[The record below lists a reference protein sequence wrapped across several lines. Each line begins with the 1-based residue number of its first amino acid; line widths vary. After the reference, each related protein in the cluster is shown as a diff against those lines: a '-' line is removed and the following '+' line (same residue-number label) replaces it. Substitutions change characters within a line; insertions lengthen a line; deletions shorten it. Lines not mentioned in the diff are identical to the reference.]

1 MILLW
6 IQICPFYKSMI
17 IAIWLRYLPWN
28 YPGSSFCKHN
38 REPSQ
43 SPVDSQQPTYKESD
57 KAFSVNT
64 LGAGSD
70 LELPGGSLEIQQA
83 QWNLKGPRPE
93 QCSIYCSLLQH
104 WWPNHFWNPSRTWP
118 IGWGHLSP
126 RSHLV
131 WLQESL
137 QLEKDQHHVPAK
149 KDSENGIKLKKPRS
163 KIHSGGPAVDPKKQ
177 WWARRG
183 PGINNRIE

>member
-43 SPVDSQQPTYKESD
+43 SPVDSQQPTYNESD
-57 KAFSVNT
+57 KAFSVNR

-70 LELPGGSLEIQQA
+70 LQLPGGSLEIQLA

-93 QCSIYCSLLQH
+93 QCILIALLYNIDSPIIFEIFHALDQVVESIFLLVPTWFDWKSLYSWRKTNIMYQ
-104 WWPNHFWNPSRTWP
+104 
-118 IGWGHLSP
+118 
-126 RSHLV
+126 
-131 WLQESL
+131 
-137 QLEKDQHHVPAK
+137 
-149 KDSENGIKLKKPRS
+149 LKKIQKMVS
-163 KIHSGGPAVDPKKQ
+163 
-177 WWARRG
+177 
-183 PGINNRIE
+183 N